1 MPRTYRKKEPEYRRC
16 QYCGAVFQSKSSR
29 AKYCSASCRTMACYQ
44 RNGYRY
50 ESGGYVKPDL
60 PQANEP
66 PETEALRV
74 VPTEEK
80 EQSNQPHFGRQ
91 VLATAA
97 GTSLANILSEGVKS
111 AGYTSQD
118 RKKLLDQLMPWL
130 RQIEQNQHSLY
141 QNQRQLADVLNA
153 LRGEIRKR

>member
-1 MPRTYRKKEPEYRRC
+1 MPRTYRKKEPQYRRC

-50 ESGGYVKPDL
+50 ESGGYVKPEV
-60 PQANEP
+60 PKTNEP
-66 PETEALRV
+66 PETEALRLV
-74 VPTEEK
+74 ATEEK
-80 EQSNQPHFGRQ
+80 EQNNQPHFGRQ

-118 RKKLLDQLMPWL
+118 RKKLLEQLTPWL
-130 RQIEQNQHSLY
+130 RQIEQNQQQLSV
-141 QNQRQLADVLNA
+141 NQREIFDA
-153 LRGEIRKR
+153 LQILRSEL